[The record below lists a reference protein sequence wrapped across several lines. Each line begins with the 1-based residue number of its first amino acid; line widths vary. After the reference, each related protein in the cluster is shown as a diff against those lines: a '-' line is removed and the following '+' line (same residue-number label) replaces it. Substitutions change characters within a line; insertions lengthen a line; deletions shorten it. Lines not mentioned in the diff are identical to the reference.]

1 MGENKKNPADSAEVK
16 IDEREAGASDS
27 KKKPKSPAKKA
38 FFTLLKIGF
47 AVGAY
52 WLIFRKIIQRDGA
65 EGLGEHIANLHWGWI
80 AAAVGMQLT
89 AISFAALRWRALLHG
104 QGIKPTARFLAGSI
118 MIARFFG
125 AFTPGG
131 FTGFGGWRIYDV
143 GKHTGK
149 VARATATIAVET
161 LLGQVAF
168 GLVVMGA
175 SIYGVRFLGSDGVL
189 LVNLFFLA
197 VVCVALL
204 LISKPVLFRW
214 GASVFLP
221 ARIRPKVHTLVE
233 AVCAYKGKGKTLAFA
248 VLCGVAV
255 HAFNNMIYVCAAR
268 ALGVELGVGEVFFAS
283 SLQIFAT
290 LIPASINGMGL
301 RETAA
306 VALYTSPAIGLPL
319 ALAVL
324 IPIVGFCCEMF
335 VSAFGGLVFLSRRSG
350 YKPHFEIEDDKRED
364 EAYAA
369 EEDVPLAQQPK
380 PIRGL
385 SIGLGAGLLAGVIV
399 GAGEGLVIILS
410 GNGAA
415 NLGVMAYGAVA
426 YGIFCALAGAGIG
439 WGLALSGR
447 DDFSVTFMKLPLRW
461 KGRRAAP
468 ESEAYA
474 KITAFLVGLFGFAL
488 GAFRVRR
495 DIYQEE
501 LVWKSGQGIS
511 VLLGCLLVAVGV
523 GFILQGALRWVVA
536 RKPGKVMLRVWG
548 SFAVAASLCGLLA
561 LAATFSGDG
570 ASAEAYERPAAP
582 PTAGNVLFIVVD
594 TLRADHLP
602 SYGYEGG
609 STPALDA
616 FAQDAVRFDMAFA
629 NASWTRPSFAS
640 IMTGRLPSN
649 HGVMAKADALP
660 EEIVTLAEAMRD
672 GGYNT
677 GGLVTNFN
685 VGPYFNFHQGF
696 DSYRFLEPEFVL
708 GADDSAAKL
717 LLIQFLRQK
726 IEKWKAARGQVD
738 PDSTYRDAEV
748 VNRELL
754 GWLDARE
761 GDERPFYSFVGY
773 MDPHDPYY
781 EHPYDGRGYSRA
793 AHQEPDP
800 SEADRLRGLYDG
812 EITFWDQHF
821 GELIEELKRRGLYDD
836 LTIVITADHGE
847 EFCEHGGFWHGTTLY
862 DEQIRVPLLVKLPE
876 NRRGGTTVRHWVQ
889 SIDLMPSVL
898 RQVGLD
904 VPQGGQGGDIFEGTD
919 TVYAEESHEGNVL
932 ESIRERRGTEERKII
947 WANAGNPRGLEPI
960 ELYNIAD
967 DMGETQNVAAVNE
980 DEVEHLQT
988 VLEAM
993 QTIAREGA
1001 ATADSVEMDSATLER
1016 LCGLGYMERA
1026 SCCERGLTQFC
1037 DDE

>member
-1 MGENKKNPADSAEVK
+1 MGENKKNSVDSVEAK
-16 IDEREAGASDS
+16 TDEREGKDG
-27 KKKPKSPAKKA
+27 KPKSPAKKA
-38 FFTLLKIGF
+38 FFTLLKVAF

-52 WLIFRKIIQRDGA
+52 YVIFGKIIQRDGA
-65 EGLGEHIANLHWGWI
+65 EGLTEHVANLHWGWI
-80 AAAVGMQLT
+80 AAAVAMQVCALF
-89 AISFAALRWRALLHG
+89 FAALRWRALLIG
-104 QGIKPTARFLAGSI
+104 QGIRPTTRFLAGSI

-125 AFTPGG
+125 AFTPSGVIG
-131 FTGFGGWRIYDV
+131 FSGWRIFDV
-143 GKHTGK
+143 SQHTGK
-149 VARATATIAVET
+149 VARATATIAVES

-175 SIYGVRFLGSDGVL
+175 SVYGVRFIGSDGVL
-189 LVNLFFLA
+189 LVNVAFLGI
-197 VVCVALL
+197 VSLALL
-204 LISKPVLFRW
+204 LIAKPVLFRW
-214 GASVFLP
+214 GAGIFLP
-221 ARIRPKVHTLVE
+221 ARIRPKVQTLVT
-233 AVCAYKGKGKTLAFA
+233 AICAYKGQGKTLAYA

-255 HAFNNMIYVCAAR
+255 HTFNNLIYVCAAR
-268 ALGVELGVGEVFFAS
+268 ALNVELGVGEVFFAS
-283 SLQIFAT
+283 SLQILAT

-335 VSAFGGLVFLSRRSG
+335 VSAFGGLVFLARRSG
-350 YKPHFEIEDDKRED
+350 YKPHFEIEDDARED

-369 EEDVPLAQQPK
+369 EEDVPLSKQPK
-380 PIRGL
+380 PLRGL

-426 YGIFCALAGAGIG
+426 YGIFCALAGAGMG
-439 WGLALSGR
+439 WALALSGR
-447 DDFSVTFMKLPLRW
+447 DDFSVTFMTLPFRW

-468 ESEAYA
+468 EPEAYA

-488 GAFRVRR
+488 GLFRVRR
-495 DIYQEE
+495 DYYHEE
-501 LVWKSGQGIS
+501 LVWKSGKG
-511 VLLGCLLVAVGV
+511 VAVFFGCLLIAVGV
-523 GFILQGALRWVVA
+523 GFILQGVLRWIVA
-536 RKPGKVMLRVWG
+536 RKPGKIMLRVWG
-548 SFAVAASLCGLLA
+548 SAVVAASICGLLA
-561 LAATFSGDG
+561 LAAMLSSG
-570 ASAEAYERPAAP
+570 ATAEVYERPEAP

-594 TLRADHLP
+594 TLRADHLT
-602 SYGYEGG
+602 SYGYENG

-649 HGVMAKADALP
+649 HGVMSKVDALP
-660 EEIVTLAEAMRD
+660 DEIVTMAEAMRD
-672 GGYNT
+672 GGYHT

-685 VGPYFNFHQGF
+685 VAPYYNFHQGF

-717 LLIQFLRQK
+717 LLIQFLRQR
-726 IEKWKAARGQVD
+726 IEKYKAARDQVD
-738 PDSTYRDAEV
+738 PGSVYRDAEV

-754 GWLDARE
+754 GWLDERE

-781 EHPYDGRGYSRA
+781 EHPYDGRGYARA

-800 SEADRLRGLYDG
+800 AEADRLRGLYDG
-812 EITFWDQHF
+812 EITFWDRHF
-821 GELIEELKRRGLYDD
+821 GELVEELKRRGLYDD
-836 LTIVITADHGE
+836 LTIVITSDHGE

-898 RQVGLD
+898 RQVGLE
-904 VPQGGQGGDIFEGTD
+904 VPEGGQGGDIFEGTD

-932 ESIRERRGTEERKII
+932 ESIRERRGTDERKII
-947 WANAGNPRGLEPI
+947 WANAGNPRGLETV
-960 ELYNIAD
+960 ELYDIAD
-967 DMGETQNVAAVNE
+967 DVSETRNVAESRE
-980 DEVEHLQT
+980 DEIEHLQA

-1001 ATADSVEMDSATLER
+1001 ATADSVEMDDATLER
-1016 LCGLGYMERA
+1016 LCGLGYMERT
-1026 SCCERGLTQFC
+1026 SCCERGLAQFC